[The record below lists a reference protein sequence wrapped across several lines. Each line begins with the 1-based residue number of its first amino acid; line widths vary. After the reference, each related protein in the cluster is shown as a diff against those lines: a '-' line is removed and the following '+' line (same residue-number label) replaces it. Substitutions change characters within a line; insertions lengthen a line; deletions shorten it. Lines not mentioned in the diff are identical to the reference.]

1 MVFTTKDIDKVLSY
15 KTWSNDKK
23 QDRLLEMDCSMH
35 CHLGTDS
42 SKKDKE
48 EVKKTSR
55 RIYLAI
61 KTIEDNNDIK
71 VILNTYFLIFNC
83 EKIPF
88 RCFHLIV
95 NLP

>member
-15 KTWSNDKK
+15 KTWSNSKK

-42 SKKDKE
+42 SKKDKD

-61 KTIEDNNDIK
+61 KTINPN
-71 VILNTYFLIFNC
+71 LGTLFLQTMDSKNRLK
-83 EKIPF
+83 EP
-88 RCFHLIV
+88 L
-95 NLP
+95 

>member
-42 SKKDKE
+42 TKKEKD
-48 EVKKTSR
+48 EVKKMSR

-61 KTIEDNNDIK
+61 KTINNTMGT
-71 VILNTYFLIFNC
+71 LFLQTMDSKNRLK
-83 EKIPF
+83 EP
-88 RCFHLIV
+88 L
-95 NLP
+95 

>member
-1 MVFTTKDIDKVLSY
+1 
-15 KTWSNDKK
+15 
-23 QDRLLEMDCSMH
+23 MH

-61 KTIEDNNDIK
+61 KTINPN
-71 VILNTYFLIFNC
+71 LGTLFLHTMDSKNRLK
-83 EKIPF
+83 EP
-88 RCFHLIV
+88 L
-95 NLP
+95 